1 MKGWFGKLECE
12 EPAIIEDP
20 AHANAACQAH
30 FCLFLI
36 ERIQM
41 AHNFKRHLQ
50 AQKYIQYCQA
60 HFSQHTVLRQK
71 FKLLR
76 PGGQDRTKID

>member
-1 MKGWFGKLECE
+1 MDLGDFGEEGQVWIMKGWFGKSESE

-41 AHNFKRHLQ
+41 AHNFKIHLQ
-50 AQKYIQYCQA
+50 AQKYI
-60 HFSQHTVLRQK
+60 HNIVRH
-71 FKLLR
+71 
-76 PGGQDRTKID
+76 I